1 MDTLKAVEKRP
12 ANTKTED
19 DIGIR
24 YMKKKDIKEILEIER
39 QSFISP
45 WSAPMFLESMSSPI
59 YRNFVIEK
67 DKSVIGYIMLYSVLD
82 EAHITNFAIRP
93 EYRKKGLGSRLL
105 SFAIDYYK
113 QRGVTD
119 YFLEVREKNHEA
131 ISLYRSFDFLIVG
144 KRKRYYSDT
153 NEDALI
159 MHLSLR

>member
-1 MDTLKAVEKRP
+1 MDTIDTIEKHHLNSVTP
-12 ANTKTED
+12 GKTT
-19 DIGIR
+19 IR
-24 YMKKKDIKEILEIER
+24 YMKKRDITEILEIER

-45 WSAPMFLESMSSPI
+45 WTAPMFFESMSSPI
-59 YRNFVIEK
+59 YKNFVIER
-67 DKSVIGYIMLYSVLD
+67 DSMVIGYIMLYSVLD

-93 EYRKKGLGSRLL
+93 SHRKKGYGTRLL

-113 QRGVTD
+113 KKGVTD
-119 YFLEVREKNHEA
+119 YFLEVREKNHDA
-131 ISLYRSFDFLIVG
+131 INLYRSFNFMVVG